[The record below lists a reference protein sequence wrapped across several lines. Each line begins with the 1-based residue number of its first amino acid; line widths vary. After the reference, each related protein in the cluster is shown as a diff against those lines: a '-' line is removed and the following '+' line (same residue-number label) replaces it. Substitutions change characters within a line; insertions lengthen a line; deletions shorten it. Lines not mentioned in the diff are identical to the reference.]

1 MIAKVRKVA
10 RILRYPSALRA
21 LILERVAM
29 TTEHVEAIRFAR
41 PETLLDVGANKGQFS
56 LAVRSL
62 MPRATIHAFEPLPEA
77 QRRFSAVFAG
87 DSRTILHPVAL
98 ATEEGAANLHVADRA
113 DSSSLLPLADAQAA
127 AYGVNEAG
135 QIEVVTRRLESE
147 IDLASLARPVLLKID
162 VQGAELD
169 VLRGI
174 SDFSAIDFV
183 YVELSFVELYTG
195 QPLFDDV
202 HRFLSDAGYRLRG
215 VFNSSPTAAYGP
227 TQIDAF
233 FVRQSS
239 PESVAAL

>member
-1 MIAKVRKVA
+1 MIAKFRKVA
-10 RILRYPSALRA
+10 KIVRYPRALRA
-21 LILERVAM
+21 LISNRVAM
-29 TTEHVEAIRFAR
+29 TTEHIEAIRFAR

-77 QRRFSAVFAG
+77 QKRFAAVFAG
-87 DSRTILHPVAL
+87 DTRTTLHPVAL
-98 ATEEGAANLHVADRA
+98 ATEEGSASLHVADRA
-113 DSSSLLPLADAQAA
+113 DSSSLLPLAQAQAA

-135 QIEVVTRRLESE
+135 QIEVATRKLETE
-147 IDLASLARPVLLKID
+147 VDLTTLPRPILLKID

-174 SDFSAIDFV
+174 ADFSAIDFI

-195 QPLFDDV
+195 QPLFEEV
-202 HRFLSDAGYRLRG
+202 HEFLEAAGYRLRG

-233 FVRQSS
+233 FERRSG
-239 PESVAAL
+239 PEGVAAL